1 MELRTIMTTDP
12 ASCTQ
17 GTALADV
24 ARLMREYDCG
34 AIPVLDDETSRRPI
48 GVVTDRD
55 IVVRLVA
62 DDRDPTTATASD
74 CMTTPA
80 YMITDE
86 ASLADAC
93 HLMETRKVRRVVV
106 VDTNGQLCGMVAL
119 ADVALSGLA
128 SSTVDVVKE
137 VSEPG

>member
-1 MELRTIMTTDP
+1 MELRTIMTTEP

-17 GTALADV
+17 GTSLADI

-34 AIPVLDDETSRRPI
+34 AIPVLDDEKSRRPI

-106 VDTNGQLCGMVAL
+106 VDSNGQLCGMVAL